1 MEMRRHA
8 RRSDRFAARDD
19 FARRLAFAA
28 IANDGV
34 GYSTSR
40 TTQRHR
46 RAASTIRSTQAQTAS
61 TDDAETNA
69 RQTQTDATAS
79 IDTAKTEH

>member
-8 RRSDRFAARDD
+8 RRSGRFVARDD
-19 FARRLAFAA
+19 FARRLALAA
-28 IANDGV
+28 IANDRV
-34 GYSTSR
+34 VYSTSK

-46 RAASTIRSTQAQTAS
+46 RAASTIRSTQAPTAS